1 MKCYRCGSD
10 IDSAT
15 IDACQGDDI
24 VCPNCGLR
32 TRVQYTV
39 RDEIEDPIGA
49 FVFRDLKY
57 ARKGFRVVA
66 KVALAVLLPFIAA
79 GSIIMLIVGLGRLD
93 IGVMFVGM
101 VMALAC
107 AKCVQD
113 IRRR

>member
-24 VCPNCGLR
+24 VCPDCGMR
-32 TRVQYTV
+32 TQVQYTV

-66 KVALAVLLPFIAA
+66 KVVLLVLLPFFAV
-79 GSIIMLIVGLGRLD
+79 GSILVFIAGLGRLD
-93 IGVMFVGM
+93 IGVMFVG
-101 VMALAC
+101 VLMALVC

-113 IRRR
+113 IRRT